1 PTMYAASGYELL
13 KTFKDG
19 GAAGEDWTALA
30 IAFIVSTI
38 VAFIAVKWL
47 LAYIRSNRFTL
58 FAIYR
63 IILGVLLLG
72 MATSGLIA

>member
-1 PTMYAASGYELL
+1 MYAASGYELL

-19 GAAGEDWTALA
+19 GAAGEDWTSLA
-30 IAFIVSTI
+30 IAFVVSTI
-38 VAFIAVKWL
+38 VAFVAVKWL
-47 LAYIRSNRFTL
+47 LSYIRSNRFTV

-72 MATSGLIA
+72 MAAAGIIG